1 MRSMILAACARSAA
15 VDSNNFQSAAVGL
28 IHTINAASP
37 IRPDILARS
46 SFDAPRLVGL
56 IVANVGL
63 DRSFVGQNSD
73 YYVKEVSQPALRRYG
88 AQCSAASS
96 RPDLSR

>member
-37 IRPDILARS
+37 IRLDIS
-46 SFDAPRLVGL
+46 
-56 IVANVGL
+56 L
-63 DRSFVGQNSD
+63 DRRSTHRGQL
-73 YYVKEVSQPALRRYG
+73 A
-88 AQCSAASS
+88 
-96 RPDLSR
+96 